1 MEPRVLQHDVNGSGE
16 AVVLVPG
23 GLTGWLSWIPHQER
37 LAERYRVIRVQPI
50 HNELGS
56 AGQPGDPDYSAEV
69 EREALR
75 LTIEYLGLDRPH
87 FAGWSSGGRA
97 LLEFVVEYPGD
108 VRSLALVEP
117 AAYWVL
123 EQLGQET
130 TDIERADEFVHGL
143 FGREVTEDDLAR
155 FLQMAGFVSP
165 GGDPRSDP
173 NWERWVQHRMALSWQ
188 GEKLD
193 HPDRSLEDL
202 ARITCPVVLFKG
214 TISDEWDRKLVDAL
228 ADLLTKASVVELEG
242 DHAAHIQSMDAFLE
256 AFERHL
262 QATGNPHGATE

>member
-1 MEPRVLQHDVNGSGE
+1 MDPRMLQHDVKGSGE
-16 AVVLVPG
+16 PVVLVPG

-37 LAERYRVIRVQPI
+37 LIERYRVIRVQPI

-75 LTIEYLGLDRPH
+75 LTIEDLGLDRPH
-87 FAGWSSGGRA
+87 FAGWSAGGRA
-97 LLEFVVEYPGD
+97 LLEFAVEYPQH

-117 AAYWVL
+117 AASWVL
-123 EQLGQET
+123 EQLGRKTEDT
-130 TDIERADEFVHGL
+130 EEADDFVHGL

-155 FLQMAGFVSP
+155 FLKLAGFVSP
-165 GGDPRSDP
+165 AGDPRSDP

-193 HPDRSLEDL
+193 HPARSVEDL

-214 TISDEWDRKLVDAL
+214 TVTDEWDRRLVDAL
-228 ADLLTKASVVELEG
+228 GDLLPMASVVELEG
-242 DHAAHIQSMDAFLE
+242 DHASHIQSMDAFLS

-262 QATGNPHGATE
+262 QAADDGPGATP